1 MSCDSF
7 LQDAAKNLGMEVE
20 EIIPILDELMLQF
33 HKAIATSD
41 HANPFVGSKLLF
53 DTSPQTFYH
62 LLCFL
67 DYFSEKYKWEAGDAS
82 EYLLRLGKR
91 SEWAPFV
98 HQARGWVKENK

>member
-7 LQDAAKNLGMEVE
+7 IKDAAQNLGMEVE

-41 HANPFVGSKLLF
+41 HASPFIGAKLLL

-62 LLCFL
+62 MLCFL
-67 DYFSEKYKWEAGDAS
+67 DCFSEKYGWEAGDAS

-91 SEWAPFV
+91 SEWAPYF
-98 HQARGWVKENK
+98 HQARGWVKDTQ